1 MKNINNY
8 QELLSSHENRVEP
21 DHSKLHKESE
31 TFDDNLTECKRRK
44 NEQPG
49 REVYKEISL

>member
-8 QELLSSHENRVEP
+8 QSSHENREEP

-44 NEQPG
+44 NEQPD